1 MLKEKDL
8 MKSEGSE
15 EKPPTACV
23 SGSSSVKWVIMV
35 VARAAVP
42 GNNNTIAVLALAVW
56 CLNTGTLE
64 HFPVHIGASSLGEGS
79 SGRASGSPTIR
90 DPGGRS

>member
-56 CLNTGTLE
+56 CLNTGTLPSSYWSF
-64 HFPVHIGASSLGEGS
+64 FP
-79 SGRASGSPTIR
+79 R
-90 DPGGRS
+90 GGFFRQGFRQPHH